1 MERFPWPGQML
12 DVGGH
17 RLHLDCLGGWPVVV
31 LESGFG
37 IGFDRL
43 GAGPASTN
51 LTFRFILFKRAYT
64 KSDFAQLLARSNRF
78 SLPK

>member
-1 MERFPWPGQML
+1 M
-12 DVGGH
+12 
-17 RLHLDCLGGWPVVV
+17 VV